1 MSGLS
6 QMAWSF
12 QFDRGWCVMVSGWR
26 VVNGDVSWEHCGRP
40 GFWRGEDVVC
50 SKCLEVL
57 PDNVNG
63 ME

>member
-1 MSGLS
+1 
-6 QMAWSF
+6 
-12 QFDRGWCVMVSGWR
+12 MVSDWR